1 MSGFT
6 PFPETRWTAI
16 RALKSDDSAAR
27 QLGWDVVARLY
38 WRPVE
43 SYVRLK
49 WRATEPDASDATQSF
64 FAYVLERD
72 TLAKFD
78 PDKARFRTF
87 LRTCLERFLINEH
100 NAQTA
105 QKRGGG
111 MVTSLETAGADGAV
125 LDPADPEQLDELF
138 EREWRH
144 SLFAAAIAE
153 IESLCTTDTARL
165 QFALF
170 RRYDVE
176 RGAAEKLTYDD
187 LAREF
192 NLSVTAVTNHL
203 HAIRVKVR
211 LALLE
216 KLRSITAS
224 EAEFLEESYALFG
237 ARGGAR

>member
-78 PDKARFRTF
+78 PDKARFCTF
-87 LRTCLERFLINEH
+87 LRTCLERFLFNEH

-105 QKRGGG
+105 HKRGGV
-111 MVTSLETAGADGAV
+111 MVKSVETEGEEVAA
-125 LDPADPEQLDELF
+125 LDPA
-138 EREWRH
+138 
-144 SLFAAAIAE
+144 
-153 IESLCTTDTARL
+153 
-165 QFALF
+165 
-170 RRYDVE
+170 
-176 RGAAEKLTYDD
+176 
-187 LAREF
+187 AREE
-192 NLSVTAVTNHL
+192 V
-203 HAIRVKVR
+203 
-211 LALLE
+211 
-216 KLRSITAS
+216 
-224 EAEFLEESYALFG
+224 Y
-237 ARGGAR
+237 